1 MEEKEIEKARME
13 AQKKSDNLVD
23 AEMRMVGDKY
33 TISQVVMLMSYIR
46 HAIRTGEKKDI
57 KVSIGKKKSSPDS
70 FNFVVNNSDVD
81 DLIPMDVAEIN

>member
-1 MEEKEIEKARME
+1 MEEKEIEKARIE

-33 TISQVVMLMSYIR
+33 TISQVVMLLSYIR

-70 FNFVVNNSDVD
+70 FNFVLNYSDVD

>member
-23 AEMRMVGDKY
+23 AEIRMVGDKY
-33 TISQVVMLMSYIR
+33 TISQVVMLLSYIR

>member
-23 AEMRMVGDKY
+23 AEIRMVGDKY

>member
-23 AEMRMVGDKY
+23 AEIRMVGDKY

-81 DLIPMDVAEIN
+81 DLIPLDVAEIN